1 MKRLKHL
8 KQYIFLVITLVFLM
22 ISDTAWAAG
31 EAIEKLKTGSLNLM
45 NDSYAALMVIIPA
58 AAGLVVGYS
67 AFRVK
72 MGDEQEKKIWSNRI
86 KTAFVFAVV
95 GMLAMTIVKTI
106 LSYFK

>member
-1 MKRLKHL
+1 
-8 KQYIFLVITLVFLM
+8 
-22 ISDTAWAAG
+22 
-31 EAIEKLKTGSLNLM
+31 
-45 NDSYAALMVIIPA
+45 MVIIAA